1 MRIDRLRTRLVG
13 AVAFGI
19 MAAPSASFAQD
30 YLRDGWYAGARGVY
44 ALVDFDAAGKA
55 ENTFGFNTFLGY
67 RAWKMFGADL
77 EFEYIPGVHVSGK
90 GSPSFEIRTFNFGF
104 NFRTYPLG
112 RLIEEGS
119 WLERV
124 QPYLSAGIA
133 NQWVKIDGNPGNE
146 KHQGDAAGRLGGGL
160 DVYLTESLALTAD
173 ARYTLGAGEVD
184 DDRYWSLG
192 WGLLYRFG
200 AGGDGGSLAEEED
213 EDEEHDAADE
223 APGDAE

>member
-1 MRIDRLRTRLVG
+1 MRIVACGRSLG
-13 AVAFGI
+13 AVALGI
-19 MAAPSASFAQD
+19 VTAPSASLAQE

-67 RAWKMFGADL
+67 RMWKMFGADL
-77 EFEYIPGVHVSGK
+77 EIEFIPGVHVSGK
-90 GSPSFEIRTFNFGF
+90 GSPSYEVRTFNFGF
-104 NFRTYPLG
+104 NFRTYPFG
-112 RLIEEGS
+112 RLVEEGS

-133 NQWVKIDGNPGNE
+133 NQWVRIDDNPGNK

-173 ARYTLGAGEVD
+173 ARYA
-184 DDRYWSLG
+184 R
-192 WGLLYRFG
+192 RRR
-200 AGGDGGSLAEEED
+200 
-213 EDEEHDAADE
+213 
-223 APGDAE
+223 